1 MEKKKIPQSPLKV
14 SWLGPPI
21 GLKEW
26 VSLAGHKGALLDNEG
41 GELHAPAS
49 SLAELR
55 RQWLLFC
62 FFLWINVAGG
72 VAYWKT
78 RRCSSST
85 GSCSKPEPRINR
97 FPTGSQYL
105 IFLPLAAPIFDRWS
119 RWPKEKVEDEEEEE
133 AGLTPA
139 QRCWSP
145 PRQSASSRT
154 AWRRTGRA
162 AGPGGWSRCG
172 LCSDDHIGP
181 IQDWSSLKKL
191 RSS

>member
-1 MEKKKIPQSPLKV
+1 MEKKNPTNSTESLLVRSTHWPERMGQSGRPQ
-14 SWLGPPI
+14 G
-21 GLKEW
+21 GA
-26 VSLAGHKGALLDNEG
+26 AGQWGRGVACSCKFARW
-41 GELHAPAS
+41 
-49 SLAELR
+49 AEKAVVVFL
-55 RQWLLFC
+55 
-62 FFLWINVAGG
+62 FLWINVAGG

-78 RRCSSST
+78 CRCSSST

-105 IFLPLAAPIFDRWS
+105 IFLPLAAPIFDWWS
-119 RWPKEKVEDEEEEE
+119 RWRKEEVEDEEEEE